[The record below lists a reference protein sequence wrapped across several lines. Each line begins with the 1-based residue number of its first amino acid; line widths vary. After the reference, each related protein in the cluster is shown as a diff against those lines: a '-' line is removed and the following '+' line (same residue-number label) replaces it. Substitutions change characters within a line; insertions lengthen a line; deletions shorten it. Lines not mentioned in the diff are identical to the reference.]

1 MRAVR
6 LGGIFMLRQLAFWNK
21 NICPIFDFLDK
32 LYYLFIPLFPLQL
45 LDFFFF
51 FFNAVIIT
59 KRGAKSRLSNVYF

>member
-51 FFNAVIIT
+51 FNAVIIT